1 MSLISKV
8 IGITIGIRYQ
18 RSFRIPAISGEMI
31 DNILHNNSS
40 PFNSNIFDGVQEVST
55 GEKVLFKESTKEY
68 LRINTDDLILGIKVQ
83 ENFEDKFK
91 WLKNNVVPY
100 FGNQLFPK
108 FKIKNISRL
117 GIVFYHG
124 LKEYNSFDDIVSKL
138 TNKSIVNNVEDI
150 NISFSRKTASKEA
163 LIRKK
168 VQDYTNTLFKIVE
181 IRQNLLAELDY
192 QYYFTPILE
201 DFRDGYPDQILKNA
215 KRYLTDDYHTWLIDY
230 ERKEK

>member
-124 LKEYNSFDDIVSKL
+124 LKEYNSFDDVVSKL

-163 LIRKK
+163 LIRKR
-168 VQDYTNTLFKIVE
+168 FRI
-181 IRQNLLAELDY
+181 
-192 QYYFTPILE
+192 IL
-201 DFRDGYPDQILKNA
+201 IHSSKL
-215 KRYLTDDYHTWLIDY
+215 
-230 ERKEK
+230 